1 MRRWLSARFRSD
13 AKEPAHLAFGRKG
26 EEAAARFLRASGF
39 RILRRNFRTRG
50 GEEIDLVCRDQD
62 VLVFVEVKS
71 RETEDFGRP
80 LTAVDRKKRRLLVK
94 AAMSWLRM
102 LGMPDVAFRFDVVE
116 VVAHPPDIRH
126 IKNAFN
132 LPSPYKY

>member
-1 MRRWLSARFRSD
+1 MRRWLNVRSRSD
-13 AKEPAHLAFGRKG
+13 ANEPAHLAFGREG
-26 EEAAARFLRASGF
+26 EEAAACFLRASGF

-71 RETEDFGRP
+71 RGTEEFGRP

-102 LGMPDVAFRFDVVE
+102 LGMPDIAFRFDIVE
-116 VVAHPPDIRH
+116 VIANPPDIRH

-132 LPSPYKY
+132 LPSPYQY